1 MSRIYEL
8 RLMARV
14 AQLYHEKNLKQT
26 QISKKLHLSQATVSR
41 LLARAVDEG
50 IVRVTINAPRG
61 TYPQLEDQLRDRYQ
75 LAEVVVAECYEDRDE
90 AILSA
95 IGSAAAY
102 YFEST
107 LSPDEVIGI
116 SCWSSALLR
125 LVDAIHPIKRL
136 KAEKVI
142 QIVGGIGN
150 PAAQSHATQITTRL
164 ASLVGADPVLLP
176 APGVTAS
183 SAARLVILGDG
194 YVRSTMEQFRRLTM
208 AIVGIG
214 TLEPSYMLHNSGN
227 TFAGD
232 ELSDLKQRGVVG
244 DICMRFFDAEGQIVD
259 SPFDERVIGITLP
272 ELKAVPHVIGVAGG
286 ARKTATIHGALVG
299 GWVDIFITDKFT
311 AERLLSLP
319 HPPNQKFPV
328 FSAD

>member
-14 AQLYHEKNLKQT
+14 AQLYHENNLKQA
-26 QISKKLHLSQATVSR
+26 QISKQLHLSQATVSR
-41 LLARAVDEG
+41 LLSRAVDEG
-50 IVRVTINAPRG
+50 IVRITINAPRG
-61 TYPQLEDQLRDRYQ
+61 TYPQLEDQLRDRYR

-102 YFEST
+102 HFEST
-107 LSPDEVIGI
+107 VSPDEVIGI

-183 SAARLVILGDG
+183 SAARLVMLGDG

-227 TFAGD
+227 TFAAD
-232 ELSDLKQRGVVG
+232 ELSDLKERGVVG
-244 DICMRFFDAEGQIVD
+244 DICMRFFNADGQIVD

-286 ARKTATIHGALVG
+286 ARKTATIHGALAG
-299 GWVDIFITDKFT
+299 GWVDTFITDKFT

-319 HPPNQKFPV
+319 RPPD
-328 FSAD
+328 A